1 MEPTTHIISSIPAA
15 SEIERLMMD
24 TNPKITTIG
33 YNITVKRIQHVPLGT
48 VTDPADELCPNEP

>member
-1 MEPTTHIISSIPAA
+1 
-15 SEIERLMMD
+15 MMD